1 MGEDEM
7 KLLIENAKSI
17 QLKPVISKNI
27 SAIGYDQDKQI
38 LKVVFENKNG
48 CTIYAYNKVE
58 PQVYKEL
65 MTSESVGSALS
76 RLVIKEKERYKYIRL
91 V

>member
-1 MGEDEM
+1 MEEDEM

-38 LKVVFENKNG
+38 LKVVFENKN
-48 CTIYAYNKVE
+48 A
-58 PQVYKEL
+58 
-65 MTSESVGSALS
+65 S
-76 RLVIKEKERYKYIRL
+76 
-91 V
+91 